1 VTPAADTSPTT
12 RGEKRRFCVLP
23 ALLLA
28 VLVSALAAGQTA
40 DTLAP
45 IPRDDPEVMLREAT
59 NRLLQVAREARAYAG
74 DDPERYY
81 SAVHDVLDGVLDIH
95 YFARGVMAT
104 YASAR
109 LYRSLQT
116 EAERQAFR
124 DRLERFVEAIKRVFM
139 VKYADVLLTFEG
151 ERIDLASLPTG
162 SDDPD
167 RASMQQTIY
176 DSNGETYLVQYS
188 LHRVEE
194 GGWKVYNV
202 IVEGI
207 NLGQIYRN
215 QFSEAVENHRG
226 DVDYVVDH
234 WVELMMARDA
244 AERAAGENGK

>member
-1 VTPAADTSPTT
+1 MRPLP
-12 RGEKRRFCVLP
+12 GLLP
-23 ALLLA
+23 ALLFAL
-28 VLVSALAAGQTA
+28 LVSSFASGQAG
-40 DTLAP
+40 DTPAP
-45 IPRDDPEVMLREAT
+45 IPRDDPEVMLRQAT
-59 NRLLQVAREARAYAG
+59 DRLLAVAREARSYAEE
-74 DDPERYY
+74 DPERYY
-81 SAVHDVLDGVLDIH
+81 AAVHQVLDGVLDMR

-109 LYRSLQT
+109 LYQSLQT

-124 DRLERFVEAIKRVFM
+124 DRLERFVAAIERVFL
-139 VKYADVLLTFEG
+139 VKYADALLTFEG
-151 ERIDLASLPTG
+151 ERIDLASLATG

-167 RASMQQTIY
+167 RASVQQTIY

-188 LHRVEE
+188 LHRVRE

-215 QFSEAVENHRG
+215 QFAEAVENHRG

-234 WVELMMARDA
+234 WVELMIAHDA
-244 AERAAGENGK
+244 AEQAAGEGGKH